1 MKTRSTKAWQAAD
14 TAHYLHPFTDYKS
27 LSAKGSRIITRAEGV
42 YIYEADGHQIL
53 DGMSG
58 LWCMNLGYGR
68 QELVDAATAQ
78 MRELPFYN
86 SFFQCTHPPAIR
98 LAELLAEVTQ
108 PHLNHAFFTGSGSEA
123 NDTVIRMVR
132 HYWTIKG
139 QPQRRIIVS
148 RINAYHGSTVGSASL
163 GGMAAQHG
171 QGGLPIPG
179 IDHIPQPYYFEH
191 TGNLSEAEF
200 GIECARELERRI
212 EAVGPEKVA
221 AFIGEP
227 VQGAGGVIIPP
238 ETYWPEVQRICDKY
252 GILLVVDEVI
262 CGFGRLGAW
271 FGSDHYGLRPDL
283 MPMAKGMSSG
293 YLPIGGVMVSDRVAA
308 GLAEGGEFYHGF
320 TYSGH
325 PVCAAVAIRAIEIL
339 RDEKIVERV
348 RDDIGPYLAQQWQ
361 TLGDHPIVGEARTRG
376 MVGAIELVANKTTKA
391 RFQPKGRAGELARD
405 LAVKNGVVMRHVN
418 ESLIISPP
426 LVITR
431 AQIDEL
437 VDKARRTLDDTQAA
451 LRAK

>member
-1 MKTRSTKAWQAAD
+1 MQSRSTKAWQAAD
-14 TAHYLHPFTDYKS
+14 AAHYLHPFSDYKT
-27 LSAKGSRIITRAEGV
+27 LAAKGTRIITRAEGV
-42 YIYEADGHQIL
+42 YIYDAEGRKIL
-53 DGMSG
+53 DGMAG

-68 QELVDAATAQ
+68 GELVEVATAQ

-98 LAELLAEVTQ
+98 LAELLSEVTA

-132 HYWTIKG
+132 HYWSVMGEPNRK
-139 QPQRRIIVS
+139 IIIS
-148 RINAYHGSTVGSASL
+148 RVNAYHGSTVGAASL

-171 QGGLPIPG
+171 QGGLPIPD
-179 IDHIPQPYYFEH
+179 IEHIPQPYYFEYV
-191 TGNLSEAEF
+191 GNLSEAEF
-200 GIECARELERRI
+200 GIERARDLERRI
-212 EAVGPEKVA
+212 ESVGPENVA

-227 VQGAGGVIIPP
+227 VQGAGGVIIAPD
-238 ETYWPEVQRICDKY
+238 TYWGEVQRICRKY

-271 FGSDHYGLRPDL
+271 FGSDYYGLEPDL

-325 PVCAAVAIRAIEIL
+325 PVCAAVAVKAIEIL

-348 RDDIGPYLAQQWQ
+348 RDDIAPYLAKQWQ
-361 TLGDHPIVGEARTRG
+361 TLADHPIVGEARTRG
-376 MVGAIELVANKTTKA
+376 MVGAIELVADKRTKA
-391 RFQPKGRAGELARD
+391 RFQPKGKAGELARD
-405 LAVKNGVVMRHVN
+405 FAVANGVVMRHVN

-437 VDKARRTLDDTQAA
+437 VEKARRTLDDTQAA
-451 LRAK
+451 LRR